1 MKKTVQLF
9 FLMFAVSFILN
20 SQNTMT
26 VHINGGQDIE
36 ISISQIDSI
45 DFKTNPETVKDY
57 DGNVYHT
64 VTIGSQVWLV
74 ENLKTT
80 KYRDGTSISNIKD
93 IIIWKNIET
102 GAWCDYDNKDSL
114 GAIYG
119 HLYNWYAVN
128 NEHKLAPSGWHVAS
142 DAEWTILTDYLG
154 GLNEAG
160 GKLKESGFE
169 HWFKPNADASD
180 IVGFSALGGGFRNGD
195 NFQRLKD
202 RGLFWT
208 STEYQDNNNSAWY
221 RNFYYDEGRIYR
233 AYSDKKVGYSV
244 RCIKDN

>member
-1 MKKTVQLF
+1 MEKKVQLF
-9 FLMFAVSFILN
+9 FLLFAVSFISE

-45 DFKTNPETVKDY
+45 DFKTKPETVKDY
-57 DGNVYHT
+57 DGNIYHT
-64 VTIGSQVWLV
+64 VTIGNQIWMV

-80 KYRDGTSISNIKD
+80 KYRDGTSISDVKD
-93 IIIWKNIET
+93 IDIWKNLET

-119 HLYNWYAVN
+119 HLYNWFAVN
-128 NEHKLAPSGWHVAS
+128 NEHKLAPAGWHIAS

-154 GLNEAG
+154 GLSEAG
-160 GKLKESGFE
+160 GKLKETGLN
-169 HWFKPNADASD
+169 HWLSPNTDATD
-180 IVGFSALGGGFRNGD
+180 IVGFSALGGGYRNGD
-195 NFQRLKD
+195 NFQRLKN
-202 RGLFWT
+202 RGRFWT
-208 STEYQDNNNSAWY
+208 STGYQDDNYAWF
-221 RNFYYDEGRIYR
+221 RNFYYDEGGILRDWT
-233 AYSDKKVGYSV
+233 DKKTGFSV